1 MAHPS
6 RSHNSQ
12 SVSENSFP
20 LPEVDQVLEVYDRQP
35 DISPDVM
42 DRAQLFFF
50 FFFGGGQIC
59 SAKKVFTPI
68 IRSGWAKMRSSGKS
82 SSQLLLDCS
91 SSSR

>member
-35 DISPDVM
+35 DIFPDVM

-50 FFFGGGQIC
+50 FFFFFFFLGG
-59 SAKKVFTPI
+59 SNLFSEKSLYSHHPI
-68 IRSGWAKMRSSGKS
+68 RLG
-82 SSQLLLDCS
+82 
-91 SSSR
+91 